1 MVGELEARRKNGMR
15 SKFIEQAVRNR
26 LDGEEKFDLWDIDEK
41 EILKMARVIA
51 NRKKWDVLKIILTNR
66 LKELAE

>member
-41 EILKMARVIA
+41 EILKM
-51 NRKKWDVLKIILTNR
+51 WDDVRQKGLTIIPLKI
-66 LKELAE
+66 